1 MPTYPFERQRYW
13 VEPQKH
19 AAEAGAVAAVAN
31 AQSPKPAQAITQA
44 EEPGMLDAEL
54 APPAQLHSRPKLKTP
69 YIPPATDL
77 EKRIAAICTRVLGI
91 IEIGVDDIF
100 FELGGDSLMAL
111 QVVTGLKKDLG
122 LEVPVVTLY
131 EKLTIRS
138 LAAMLQSAND
148 GGTEPDDL
156 VDLEDYRQDRIA
168 RRKQYQ
174 QSERSKRIGA

>member
-13 VEPQKH
+13 VEPQKR
-19 AAEAGAVAAVAN
+19 AAEPALLPRSRTRNRRSRPTRSRRLKGLPCRI
-31 AQSPKPAQAITQA
+31 QS
-44 EEPGMLDAEL
+44 L
-54 APPAQLHSRPKLKTP
+54 ASPAQLHSRPKLKTP

-77 EKRIAAICTRVLGI
+77 EKRIAAVCTRVLGI

-100 FELGGDSLMAL
+100 FELGGDSFMAL
-111 QVVTGLKKDLG
+111 QVVAGLKKDLG

-138 LAAMLQSAND
+138 LAAMLQSADD
-148 GGTEPDDL
+148 GGEEPDEP
-156 VDLEDYRQDRIA
+156 VGLEDYRQDRIA

-174 QSERSKRIGA
+174 QSERSKRVGA